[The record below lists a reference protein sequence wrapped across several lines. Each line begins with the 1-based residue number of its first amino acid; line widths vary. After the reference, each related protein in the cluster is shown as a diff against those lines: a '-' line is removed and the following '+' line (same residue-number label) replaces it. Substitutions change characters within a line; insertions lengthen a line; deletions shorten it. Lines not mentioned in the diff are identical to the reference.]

1 MALASTSVVPEA
13 DSDIERW
20 RRKTLMLVIFVVGTA
35 GPEEVDC
42 GAALGAVADGVG
54 SADTDAPEGSMDFK
68 KKLGWFLY
76 PGSTYLAALY
86 PVTTFKGYST
96 KLGVFLTMKRVAFSL
111 GHLSI
116 RI

>member
-42 GAALGAVADGVG
+42 DAALGPGAVTDA
-54 SADTDAPEGSMDFK
+54 ADTDAPEGSMDFK

>member
-42 GAALGAVADGVG
+42 DAALGPGAVTDA
-54 SADTDAPEGSMDFK
+54 ADTDAPEGSMDYRSIFA
-68 KKLGWFLY
+68 LG
-76 PGSTYLAALY
+76 
-86 PVTTFKGYST
+86 
-96 KLGVFLTMKRVAFSL
+96 AF
-111 GHLSI
+111 
-116 RI
+116 RILESFEHRRFTPL